1 MNVIKLTDEQL
12 LEVVNTHMELIEPDT
27 VLQMIQEAID
37 DITNSDTEGAL
48 ENASQLEKLV
58 LFSLEIYKSGFIA
71 GQVLYNEAIG
81 GVSEMKEGVA
91 V

>member
-12 LEVVNTHMELIEPDT
+12 LEVVNTHMELLEPDT
-27 VLQMIQEAID
+27 VLQMIEEVIED
-37 DITNSDTEGAL
+37 VTNSDTQGVL

-58 LFSLEIYKSGFIA
+58 LFSLGIYKSGFIA
-71 GQVLYNEAIG
+71 GQILYNEAIG
-81 GVSEMKEGVA
+81 GISEMKEGAA